1 MSFLADSEQSRPAYH
16 LQRSV
21 VRYRPGK
28 VKRGARDTSHSP
40 LVTLR
45 AANSFGERRYVV
57 ESHPMIRS
65 FVLCLALLQSTA
77 QTNGITAQ
85 LISVKPPLA
94 GDYKS
99 QIVMAGLP
107 VPSPISLESVSVHGS
122 LQRLVS
128 RLTVRNLD
136 SSRMVKSTEWR
147 VDIYDSTRGGRADR
161 LFLSSEVEVMPG
173 QVSKMDCLITND
185 VERDKRIL
193 PEKAI
198 VLIQLLKVT
207 FQDDSVFKPDLTC
220 EASAAL
226 NSLDCK
232 K

>member
-1 MSFLADSEQSRPAYH
+1 VLQS
-16 LQRSV
+16 
-21 VRYRPGK
+21 G
-28 VKRGARDTSHSP
+28 T
-40 LVTLR
+40 
-45 AANSFGERRYVV
+45 
-57 ESHPMIRS
+57 MIRS

-77 QTNGITAQ
+77 QTKGITAQ
-85 LISVKPPLA
+85 LISVKLPSA

-99 QIVMAGLP
+99 VVVMSGSP

-122 LQRLVS
+122 LQRLIS

-147 VDIYDSTRGGRADR
+147 VDIYDSISGNRTDR

-173 QVSKMDCLITND
+173 QVSKMDSPIIND

-207 FQDDSVFKPDLTC
+207 FQDASIFKPDSVC

-226 NSLDCK
+226 NLLDCK
-232 K
+232 R